1 MQVAGPPNAT
11 SCPTAEPCQ
20 TLSAIYPELRRIAR
34 ALMSNERSS
43 HTLQPTALANEAVL
57 RLLRRETAGWDP
69 RRLVAYGIREMR
81 CILIDSGRRL
91 RTRLK
96 HSSADGVGLDLDDRL
111 AGLVHLE
118 LALEELG
125 KIDPRASQV
134 VELRFFVGLSNEEAA
149 AYLGVSPRTI
159 YEDWQFARCWLAR
172 HWAEVTIR

>member
-1 MQVAGPPNAT
+1 MQAAASPDAIPSPAPERSDALG
-11 SCPTAEPCQ
+11 S
-20 TLSAIYPELRRIAR
+20 IYPELRRIAR
-34 ALMSNERSS
+34 ALMATERFS

-57 RLLRRETAGWDP
+57 RLLRHETAGWDS

-91 RTRLK
+91 RTRIK
-96 HSSADGVGLDLDDRL
+96 HLSAEGVGLDLDDRL

>member
-1 MQVAGPPNAT
+1 
-11 SCPTAEPCQ
+11 
-20 TLSAIYPELRRIAR
+20 
-34 ALMSNERSS
+34 MSNERSS

-91 RTRLK
+91 RTRVK
-96 HSSADGVGLDLDDRL
+96 HLNADGTSADLDDRL

-125 KIDPRASQV
+125 KIDPRSRQV
-134 VELRFFVGLSNEEAA
+134 VELRFFVGLSSEEVA
-149 AYLGVSPRTI
+149 AYLGISSRTV

-172 HWAEVTIR
+172 HWAEAAVA

>member
-1 MQVAGPPNAT
+1 MQAAGPPNAT

-91 RTRLK
+91 RTRVK
-96 HSSADGVGLDLDDRL
+96 HQNAEGASADLDDRL

-118 LALEELG
+118 LALDELG
-125 KIDPRASQV
+125 KIDPRSRQV

-149 AYLGVSPRTI
+149 AYLGIATRTV

-172 HWAEVTIR
+172 HWAEAAVD